1 MLSLRE
7 SFFVSI
13 ASAILFAA
21 GPQIAP
27 DHSQADSPVPKECAG
42 ADFAKLG
49 RPVIFRV
56 DGGLSYGLSAGSGK
70 ITFGNPVLL
79 YFWIIN
85 TSNKAMGQSLCALD
99 LLPSHGLTI
108 LDAAGQRV
116 LSRREREGDRLGNPP
131 CLRERLLEVSAHNC
145 GPLSKIDLAE
155 LYVLP
160 PGQYVVR
167 FLDGSRLAAKFTPA
181 GSADGVSITIEPK

>member
-27 DHSQADSPVPKECAG
+27 DHSQADSSIPKECAG

-49 RPVIFRV
+49 RFVIFWV
-56 DGGLSYGLSAGSGK
+56 DGGLSYGLSVGFGK
-70 ITFGNPVLL
+70 ITFGNFVLF

-85 TSNKAMGQSLCALD
+85 ISNKAMGQSLCALD
-99 LLPSHGLTI
+99 LLSSYGLTI
-108 LDAAGQRV
+108 
-116 LSRREREGDRLGNPP
+116 
-131 CLRERLLEVSAHNC
+131 
-145 GPLSKIDLAE
+145 
-155 LYVLP
+155 
-160 PGQYVVR
+160 
-167 FLDGSRLAAKFTPA
+167 
-181 GSADGVSITIEPK
+181 